1 MSISFQKTRLAPTPS
16 GYLHLGNILSF
27 VLTAGMA
34 RKYGAGILLRIDDM
48 DHERMRMEYLEDI
61 FDTLQFLEIPWDEG
75 PRSAEEHL
83 ATFSQKHRTHI
94 YREGLHQLQAKKM
107 VFACSC
113 SRSTLEQ
120 AADPYRYPGTCR
132 DQNIPLEASNIQWR
146 LKTNNDAIIE
156 MHDVLK
162 GHVSTQLPASMDYFQ
177 VRKKNGDPSYQLCS
191 LMDDLHFG
199 VDLIVRGEDLLD
211 SSLAQLRLARLLE
224 APSFLSAHFL
234 HHPLLMNES
243 HEKLSKSA
251 GSTSIQFLRKSGL
264 NRQQILSKLAVAAGS
279 DLDPENWQEL
289 YPVLEKKWVHLP

>member
-1 MSISFQKTRLAPTPS
+1 
-16 GYLHLGNILSF
+16 
-27 VLTAGMA
+27 
-34 RKYGAGILLRIDDM
+34 
-48 DHERMRMEYLEDI
+48 
-61 FDTLQFLEIPWDEG
+61 
-75 PRSAEEHL
+75 L

-132 DQNIPLEASNIQWR
+132 DQNIPLEASNVQWR
-146 LKTNNDAIIE
+146 LKTNNDAFIE
-156 MHDVLK
+156 MHDLLK
-162 GHVSTQLPASMDYFQ
+162 DHVSTQLPASMDSFQ

-211 SSLAQLRLARLLE
+211 SSLAQLLLASLLE
-224 APSFLSAHFL
+224 APSFLSAQFL

-289 YPVLEKKWVHLP
+289 YPVLEKNWVHLP